1 VQDIPAE
8 RAAELIDALGRALGR
23 DVPEQVRVSLCD
35 YAALVAKWNRT
46 INLTGA
52 HEPTT
57 LAEVLFADAFVLA
70 DPEIVPVGARV
81 LDVGSGAGAPI
92 VPLLL
97 LRADLSALCVEPLG
111 KRATFLRMLSG
122 RLPLLPRLRVREAR
136 LDPDDPGQLGEAF
149 DVAGSRATFEPE
161 RWLALGLALAP
172 RVLVMVAS
180 APPPEAPPGARL
192 LRASEYCLPFSGAP
206 RRACVYLR
214 E

>member
-1 VQDIPAE
+1 VQEFPAE
-8 RAAELIDALGRALGR
+8 RAAELIGALGRALAR
-23 DVPEQVRVSLCD
+23 DVPETVQVALCD
-35 YAALVAKWNRT
+35 YGALVAKWNRT

-52 HEPTT
+52 HEPAM

-70 DPEIVPVGARV
+70 DAELVPADARV

-97 LRADLSALCVEPLG
+97 LRPDLSALCVEPLG

-136 LDPDDPGQLGEAF
+136 LDPDDPGAIGEAF
-149 DVAGSRATFEPE
+149 DVAGSRATFEAE
-161 RWLALGLALAP
+161 RWLRLGLAFAP

-192 LRASEYCLPFSGAP
+192 LRVRDYRLPFSGAP